1 MMRSLNSIN
10 LSALVARNSS
20 ELMENRCA
28 NGWTRCVP
36 AHNPELCVM
45 VFAAKNSD
53 CLIDSGQ
60 AEAIGEVSD
69 L

>member
-1 MMRSLNSIN
+1 M
-10 LSALVARNSS
+10 
-20 ELMENRCA
+20 
-28 NGWTRCVP
+28 

-45 VFAAKNSD
+45 VLAAKNSD